1 MLRKKSL
8 LRIVS
13 CDITFRK
20 PDKLLGRGFLQ
31 LTNTPAKWVDVTD
44 TMKSSGVTGVNL
56 LQLDPWTLRCRTSSF
71 MTVLQKALWL
81 SRADRNNRWGDVWG
95 NVVIAWFR
103 ENRMLIKTVN
113 FFRNIAF
120 SIYNNCKIAVLF
132 IKVLNNKQK
141 CSKQKRKTITNK
153 QTSRWWYHVTT
164 TRQTTYQTTTTLP
177 ELRMMSFNW
186 ATKIVPIQSWTV
198 LVYSGAKG

>member
-1 MLRKKSL
+1 M
-8 LRIVS
+8 VS

-31 LTNTPAKWVDVTD
+31 LTSTPAKWVDVTD
-44 TMKSSGVTGVNL
+44 TMNSSGVIGANL
-56 LQLDPWTLRCRTSSF
+56 LQLDQWTLRCRTSSF
-71 MTVLQKALWL
+71 MTVLHKALWL
-81 SRADRNNRWGDVWG
+81 SRADRNNRWGDVWC

-120 SIYNNCKIAVLF
+120 SIYSNCKIAVLF
-132 IKVLNNKQK
+132 FKVLNNKQK
-141 CSKQKRKTITNK
+141 RKTNK
-153 QTSRWWYHVTT
+153 QTSRWWNHVTT

-177 ELRMMSFNW
+177 GLRVMSFNW
-186 ATKIVPIQSWTV
+186 ATKIVPIQSWIV
-198 LVYSGAKG
+198 HVYCGAKG